1 MAEDTKFEKEIPDE
15 DFIHIILP
23 VPKDTVTVSVTAKM
37 IQNGKLIEAK
47 MDMTPEDFRQLR
59 QDFLDEV
66 DGGDEYDKVWSL
78 TEEGKKYADELLR
91 KEGGRKA

>member
-1 MAEDTKFEKEIPDE
+1 MAEDMKFEKEIPDE

-66 DGGDEYDKVWSL
+66 DGGDEYDKVWEL
-78 TEEGKKYADELLR
+78 TEEGRKYAEKLMGV
-91 KEGGRKA
+91 EE

>member
-1 MAEDTKFEKEIPDE
+1 MAEDMKFEKEIPDE

-59 QDFLDEV
+59 QDFLDNVE
-66 DGGDEYDKVWSL
+66 DGDEYDKVWSL
-78 TEEGKKYADELLR
+78 TEKGKEYVERLLR
-91 KEGGRKA
+91 GAEE

>member
-1 MAEDTKFEKEIPDE
+1 MAEDMKFEKEIPDE

-59 QDFLDEV
+59 QDFLDNVE
-66 DGGDEYDKVWSL
+66 DGDEYDKVWSL
-78 TEEGKKYADELLR
+78 TEKGKEYVERLLR
-91 KEGGRKA
+91 GDGE

>member
-1 MAEDTKFEKEIPDE
+1 MAENTKVEKEIPDE

-37 IQNGKLIEAK
+37 IQNGELIEAK

-66 DGGDEYDKVWSL
+66 DGGDEYDDVYTL
-78 TEEGKKYADELLR
+78 TDIGKEIADQIL
-91 KEGGRKA
+91 GGDRE

>member
-1 MAEDTKFEKEIPDE
+1 MAEDTKVEKEIPDE

-47 MDMTPEDFRQLR
+47 MDMTPEDFR
-59 QDFLDEV
+59 
-66 DGGDEYDKVWSL
+66 
-78 TEEGKKYADELLR
+78 
-91 KEGGRKA
+91 

>member
-1 MAEDTKFEKEIPDE
+1 MAEDTKFEKEIPGE

-66 DGGDEYDKVWSL
+66 EAGDEYDDVYTL
-78 TEEGKKYADELLR
+78 TDIGKEIADQIL
-91 KEGGRKA
+91 GGDRE

>member
-59 QDFLDEV
+59 QDFLDNVE
-66 DGGDEYDKVWSL
+66 GGDEYDDVYTL
-78 TEEGKKYADELLR
+78 TDIGKEIADQIL
-91 KEGGRKA
+91 GGDRE

>member
-1 MAEDTKFEKEIPDE
+1 MDEDTKFEKEIPDE

-59 QDFLDEV
+59 QDFLDNVE
-66 DGGDEYDKVWSL
+66 GGDEYDDVYTL
-78 TEEGKKYADELLR
+78 TDIGKEIADQIL
-91 KEGGRKA
+91 GGDRE

>member
-47 MDMTPEDFRQLR
+47 MDMPPEDFRQLR

-66 DGGDEYDKVWSL
+66 EAGDEYDDVYTL
-78 TEEGKKYADELLR
+78 TEEGERYADMLLR
-91 KEGGRKA
+91 GSGE

>member
-1 MAEDTKFEKEIPDE
+1 MAEDTKIENEIPDE
-15 DFIHIILP
+15 DYIHIILP

-47 MDMTPEDFRQLR
+47 TDMTPEDFRQLR

-66 DGGDEYDKVWSL
+66 EDGDDYDKVWSL
-78 TEEGKKYADELLR
+78 TEEGKEYAERLLR
-91 KEGGRKA
+91 GAGE

>member
-1 MAEDTKFEKEIPDE
+1 MAEDMKFEKEIQDE

-47 MDMTPEDFRQLR
+47 MDMTPENFRQLR
-59 QDFLDEV
+59 QDFLDNVE
-66 DGGDEYDKVWSL
+66 DGDEYDGVWSL
-78 TEEGKKYADELLR
+78 TEEGKEYVERLLR
-91 KEGGRKA
+91 GSVE

>member
-1 MAEDTKFEKEIPDE
+1 MAEDTKVEKEIPDE

-59 QDFLDEV
+59 QDFIDNVE
-66 DGGDEYDKVWSL
+66 GGDKYDDVYTL
-78 TEEGKKYADELLR
+78 TDIGKEIADQIL
-91 KEGGRKA
+91 GGDRE

>member
-1 MAEDTKFEKEIPDE
+1 MAEDRKFGDEIPDE

-47 MDMTPEDFRQLR
+47 MDMTPENFRQLR

-66 DGGDEYDKVWSL
+66 DGGDEYDGVYTL
-78 TEEGKKYADELLR
+78 TDIGQEIVDQIL
-91 KEGGRKA
+91 GGDRE